1 MTDLNKSTPIVPQF
15 RQTETKCLRQLSFN
29 NQPRKKNMLDVILVG
44 AFVAF
49 WLLLQMVILP
59 RFGVRT

>member
-1 MTDLNKSTPIVPQF
+1 MARNQIQNTH
-15 RQTETKCLRQLSFN
+15 LSN
-29 NQPRKKNMLDVILVG
+29 HTSSPSGRKKNMYDIIFVG

>member
-1 MTDLNKSTPIVPQF
+1 MNINNPDNCRVTDLAQPT
-15 RQTETKCLRQLSFN
+15 
-29 NQPRKKNMLDVILVG
+29 QPRKKNMYDLIFVG